1 MRVLAIGMAVTL
13 ITLVVQGAA
22 GGLGMTSMSWLLAR
36 RAVGIHVWSNALAT
50 LVLLLLIGHLAH
62 IAVWA
67 MVFMTIGE
75 FATFA
80 DAFYHSAVNYTT
92 LGYGDI
98 VMSRRSHLLGP
109 LDAVSGTLAFGWST
123 AIIVAVVTRL
133 VRVRHRAEVR
143 RGGQPQSPSPFFA
156 TRREKNANATPGS
169 E

>member
-1 MRVLAIGMAVTL
+1 MTVTL

-36 RAVGIHVWSNALAT
+36 RAVGTHVWSNALAT
-50 LVLLLLIGHLAH
+50 LVLLVVLLIGHLAQ

-98 VMSRRSHLLGP
+98 VMSRRFHLLGP

-143 RGGQPQSPSPFFA
+143 RGGRPQSPSPFFA
-156 TRREKNANATPGS
+156 TRREKNANAMPGS